1 MGRNRARWWILGIGT
16 VVIMMIVGTF
26 YLYHKSRKDPVTARQ
41 LNEPIPVKVLT
52 VKKMEIPYVVGAAGS
67 SKEITTQKIV
77 AVIEGTVK
85 AVNVDL
91 GNIIKVHQILLEYD
105 EMVLLSELKS
115 AETRVN
121 TASVRL
127 NTASVRLNTAPVTLN
142 KAQVRLNTAQVR
154 LNTAPVTLNTASLI
168 LNNSKIN
175 LERMEELYKQK
186 LIAKVELENA
196 QKTYANGQL
205 EYANAQLEY
214 ANAQSEYANAQSEY
228 ANAQSEYA
236 NAQLEY
242 ANAQSENDNAKYNLN
257 RVKYNINYLQMKS
270 PVTGVI
276 LERTVNPGETPPLRN
291 PLFTVGI
298 IDPIFMIAKV
308 PEQNVG
314 DVSIGQKVEVVFDA
328 YPNLTYEG
336 KIFKIDANVDIQTR
350 TFLTYIEIPNRDLKL
365 KPGLTGF
372 SRISIKK
379 EALALPNLAII
390 NPTGQRATVFVIDHN
405 NMAHLR
411 EIRIGTVTERYT
423 EILSGLVEGEKV
435 ASVGM
440 RGLRDKDQ
448 VKIME
453 KIF

>member
-1 MGRNRARWWILGIGT
+1 
-16 VVIMMIVGTF
+16 
-26 YLYHKSRKDPVTARQ
+26 
-41 LNEPIPVKVLT
+41 
-52 VKKMEIPYVVGAAGS
+52 
-67 SKEITTQKIV
+67 
-77 AVIEGTVK
+77 
-85 AVNVDL
+85 
-91 GNIIKVHQILLEYD
+91 
-105 EMVLLSELKS
+105 
-115 AETRVN
+115 
-121 TASVRL
+121 
-127 NTASVRLNTAPVTLN
+127 
-142 KAQVRLNTAQVR
+142 
-154 LNTAPVTLNTASLI
+154 
-168 LNNSKIN
+168 
-175 LERMEELYKQK
+175 
-186 LIAKVELENA
+186 
-196 QKTYANGQL
+196 
-205 EYANAQLEY
+205 
-214 ANAQSEYANAQSEY
+214 
-228 ANAQSEYA
+228 
-236 NAQLEY
+236 LEY

>member
-127 NTASVRLNTAPVTLN
+127 NTAPVTLN

-205 EYANAQLEY
+205 
-214 ANAQSEYANAQSEY
+214 
-228 ANAQSEYA
+228 EYA